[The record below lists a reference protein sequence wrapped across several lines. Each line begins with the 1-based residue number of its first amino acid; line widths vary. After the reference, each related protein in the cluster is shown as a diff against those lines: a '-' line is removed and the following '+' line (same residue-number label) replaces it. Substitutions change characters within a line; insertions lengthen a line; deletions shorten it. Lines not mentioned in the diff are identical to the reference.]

1 MAKVL
6 VPGIQSIIEEW
17 QGRKGYMDV
26 GIAHSGTMD
35 HYAAR
40 FANLLVGNDLNEALI
55 EITAAN
61 FVIEFEEETVIAI
74 TGADSK
80 PKIDDTEIELWRTY
94 RVKPG
99 NRLNLGRI
107 GSEVNGFRQYLAVAG
122 GVNADE
128 YLGSKS
134 TAVYGGFG
142 GIEGRALKRED
153 IITFGKPS
161 KSLEDLEGRTVKKEL
176 KPTYRQRWEM
186 RAIPGPN
193 GAPDFFTEEGMELF
207 FTATYKAQLICD
219 RSGIRLDG
227 PKPIFNAERAAAGGH
242 PSNITDHGYPGPGCL
257 NISGDTPIILPREGP
272 TSGGYVCAL
281 SIIYVDQW
289 MMGQI
294 VPGRDEVKFTYCT
307 LDEAIELRKEQN
319 KIFVEDSIVAL

>member
-1 MAKVL
+1 MAKVI
-6 VPGIQSIIEEW
+6 VSGIQSIIEEW
-17 QGRKGYMDV
+17 QGRKGYMDI
-26 GIAHSGTMD
+26 GIANSGTMD
-35 HYAAR
+35 HYSAR

-55 EITAAN
+55 EITGAN
-61 FVIEFEEETVIAI
+61 FVMEFEEESVIAV
-74 TGADSK
+74 TGADSN
-80 PKIDDTEIELWRTY
+80 PKINGAEIALWQTHS
-94 RVKPG
+94 VQKKD
-99 NRLNLGRI
+99 RLDIGRI
-107 GSEVNGFRQYLAVAG
+107 GAQVNGFRQYLAVAG
-122 GVNADE
+122 GVNSDE

-134 TAVYGGFG
+134 TAIYGGFG
-142 GIEGRALKRED
+142 GVEGRSLKRGD
-153 IITFGKPS
+153 NLTFGKPS
-161 KSLEDLEGRTVKKEL
+161 KPLDDLIKRRIKKHL
-176 KPTYRQRWEM
+176 IPLYGQKWQM

-207 FTATYKAQLICD
+207 FSATYKAQLICD

-294 VPGRDEVKFTYCT
+294 VPGRDEVEFIYCT
-307 LDEAIELRKEQN
+307 LDEAVELRKRQN
-319 KIFVEDSIVAL
+319 AVFVEGSIESA